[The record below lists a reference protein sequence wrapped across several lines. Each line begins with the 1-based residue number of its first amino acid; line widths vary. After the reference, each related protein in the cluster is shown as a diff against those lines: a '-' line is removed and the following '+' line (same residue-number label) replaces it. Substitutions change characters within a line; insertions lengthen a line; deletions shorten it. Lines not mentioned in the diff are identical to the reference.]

1 MTLEIRDRIRTV
13 VDGSALPEN
22 NLCLHADEIQQP
34 VESIQRAHRHFYFL
48 FCFTQVPGGKKKQK
62 RLELNI

>member
-22 NLCLHADEIQQP
+22 NLCLHADEIQQT
-34 VESIQRAHRHFYFL
+34 VESIQRAHLRFNPLVY
-48 FCFTQVPGGKKKQK
+48 FTQVPAEKKTFVVKY
-62 RLELNI
+62 LV